1 MSANSPPDA
10 PFRERTARNR
20 LAWAALIRALL
31 PFADAASAEL
41 PLPRLLR
48 LSLFQISC
56 GMCAVL
62 LTGTL
67 NRVMI
72 VELGVPAALVALMV
86 SLPLAAAPFRA
97 LIGFRSDTHRSH
109 LGWRRGPFIWFGSLG
124 QFGGLA
130 IMPFALIVLSE
141 PNAGPDWL
149 GPASAGLAFLLV
161 GAGMHTVQTAGLALA
176 TDLAPPESRPRVVA
190 LLYVMLLA
198 GMLASALL
206 LGGLLAQFSY
216 LRLVQ
221 VISGAAVLAMVLNLA
236 ALWKQEARDPA
247 RTDPAQPRASFTA
260 AWAGLSQDARAVRLF
275 TAAGLGAAGLSMQDV
290 LLEPYGAQILGLS
303 VAATTLLTSVWALGA
318 LLAFA
323 LAAFALER
331 AFEPH
336 RLAAYGALLAAGAL
350 AAVLFSGLLH
360 APVLFSAGVF
370 VIGFGGGV
378 FSVGMLTA
386 AMGLADGGRESGLAL
401 GVWGAVQAT
410 GTGLGLALGGAIKD
424 VFGGLALSGRLG
436 EGLASPLTGY
446 GVVYQLEIALLFAT
460 LIAIGPLAR
469 HAVQTPSRRSG
480 PFGLAE
486 FPT

>member
-1 MSANSPPDA
+1 MTVDQQPRPPIGEQPPA
-10 PFRERTARNR
+10 A
-20 LAWAALIRALL
+20 AWGALIRALL
-31 PFADAASAEL
+31 PFADAASTEL

-56 GMCAVL
+56 GMSAVL

-72 VELGVPAALVALMV
+72 VELGLPAALVALMV

-97 LIGFRSDTHRSH
+97 LIGFRSDTHRSA
-109 LGWRRGPFIWFGSLG
+109 LGWRRGPYIWFGSLS

-130 IMPFALIVLSE
+130 IMPFALIVLSA
-141 PNAGPDWL
+141 PNTGPDWL

-247 RTDPAQPRASFTA
+247 RTDPAQPRPSFAT
-260 AWAGLSQDARAVRLF
+260 AWAGLSRDARAMRLF
-275 TAAGLGAAGLSMQDV
+275 TAVGLGAAGLSMQDV

-318 LLAFA
+318 LCAFA

-331 AFEPH
+331 ACEPH
-336 RLAAYGALLAAGAL
+336 RLAAYGALLAACAL
-350 AAVLFSGLLH
+350 AGVLFAGLLRSP
-360 APVLFSAGVF
+360 ALFAAGVF
-370 VIGFGGGV
+370 FIGFGGGV

-386 AMGLADGGRESGLAL
+386 AMSLADTGGENGLAL
-401 GVWGAVQAT
+401 GVWGAAQAT
-410 GTGLGLALGGAIKD
+410 GAGLGLALGGAIKD
-424 VFGGLALSGRLG
+424 FVGGLAESGRLG

-446 GVVYQLEIALLFAT
+446 GAVYHLEIGLLFAT

-469 HAVQTPSRRSG
+469 HAVHTSSKRSG
-480 PFGLAE
+480 RFGLAE